1 VALYFSRRR
10 KTEADR
16 NRAAEMREKAEAD
29 QLAAREHEAKAAR
42 AESDAKAAE
51 VEAER
56 LRMQARGT
64 QQEAAAVRAGA
75 EEQFRR
81 ADDVDPDVVTTER
94 GDARAQEVHTGETQ
108 PNEGLR
114 RDEALRQ
121 NDELRRDEALRQ
133 NDELRRDEG
142 LRPNEELRPNDE
154 LRPNEELRRDRG
166 DRDRTAGTGDA
177 AGFREETVAERRD
190 TEDPHGGRPRN
201 L

>member
-1 VALYFSRRR
+1 MDSGQLVGIIVGIVVVLAIIAVAMYLSRKR

-29 QLAAREHEAKAAR
+29 QLAARDHEAKAAR
-42 AESDAKAAE
+42 AEADAKAAE

-64 QQEAAAVRAGA
+64 QQEAETVRAGA
-75 EEQFRR
+75 EEQLRR

-94 GDARAQEVHTGETQ
+94 GDDQAQETRTHDAH
-108 PNEGLR
+108 PH
-114 RDEALRQ
+114 
-121 NDELRRDEALRQ
+121 
-133 NDELRRDEG
+133 
-142 LRPNEELRPNDE
+142 
-154 LRPNEELRRDRG
+154 EELRRDRG
-166 DRDRTAGTGDA
+166 ERDRTAGTGDA

-190 TEDPHGGRPRN
+190 TEDPHGERPRN

>member
-1 VALYFSRRR
+1 VDSGQLVGIIVGIVVVLAIIAVAMYLSRKR

-29 QLAAREHEAKAAR
+29 QLAARDHEAKAAR
-42 AESDAKAAE
+42 AEADAKAAE

-64 QQEAAAVRAGA
+64 QQEAETVRAGA
-75 EEQFRR
+75 EEQLRR

-94 GDARAQEVHTGETQ
+94 GDAQSQETRTHDAQPH
-108 PNEGLR
+108 
-114 RDEALRQ
+114 
-121 NDELRRDEALRQ
+121 
-133 NDELRRDEG
+133 
-142 LRPNEELRPNDE
+142 EELHPH
-154 LRPNEELRRDRG
+154 EELRRDRG
-166 DRDRTAGTGDA
+166 ERDRTAGTGDA

-190 TEDPHGGRPRN
+190 TEDPHGERPRN